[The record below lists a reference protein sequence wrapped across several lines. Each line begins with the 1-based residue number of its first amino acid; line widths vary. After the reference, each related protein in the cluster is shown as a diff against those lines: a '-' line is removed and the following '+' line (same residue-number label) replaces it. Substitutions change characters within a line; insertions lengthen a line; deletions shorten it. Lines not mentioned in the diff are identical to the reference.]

1 VKLGLVL
8 ALTVVTGA
16 TGLVYE
22 VAWQR
27 TLATLLGSH
36 AEATAAV
43 LGLFL
48 AGLSAGYALFGRESR
63 RLVARAARRGEAPPL
78 LRVYGFVEAGIGV
91 LALLFPWAFAAV
103 QRISL
108 ALPVTNEAAAFG
120 FDVALSALIVLPST
134 VLMGGTVPL
143 LTQGLARSLAD
154 ATRFHAFVYAFNTAG
169 ALIGALAAGFRLL
182 PWLGLRGS
190 ILAAGLVNLAVGAI
204 FIAWGSVTAGRS
216 VAPAPAEPEVP
227 RARGIGALVAIA
239 LLCGFALMAI
249 QAVWNRM
256 AALSLGSS
264 PYTFTLVVSLF
275 VACIAVGSLAVSL
288 LPRVSQRWLP
298 WNLLLLLLGFAAL
311 HAVLDAAP
319 FAAHVLRL
327 EFGKDPASFYAY
339 WSAVFGRMLLW
350 AGPVVVLSGATLPL
364 LFHFAKQSRGDLGGV
379 AGRLYAW
386 NTLGSLVGALI
397 GGHLLLLWLDL
408 AAVHKGALL
417 ALALAFTISVL
428 HVTHRRSFAG
438 LAALASLALVLALP
452 GWDPRALS
460 AGLFRVR
467 DEIAA
472 PAYTSSAV
480 IDALFRDRE
489 LLFYDDDPVASVAVH
504 EIGVAGER
512 VRAIFTN
519 GKPDGATKGD
529 YPTMALAGLVPAVL
543 LPRLERAFVVG
554 WGTGITAGE
563 LAALSTTRE
572 VVVAEISSAVLAADP
587 FFASANL
594 GAGTS
599 PKVRTLRSDAYRALL
614 RSEGRYD
621 AIVSE
626 PSNPWMAGVEML
638 FSREFLLAA
647 KSRLTEDG
655 AYVQWFHCYES
666 NDETLALVL
675 RTFRDVFPATAVW
688 YTLGDDILLVGFAN
702 PRTELDLSVLAERVA
717 RPDVA
722 AGLGR
727 AGVGSLAA
735 FVAHELMPPG
745 LLGGVALEGPVHTLM
760 HPRLTFAAARAFFA
774 GGRSRLPFTGA
785 DGAPPGA
792 SRALASQLRAR
803 DGAALSEATYAAL
816 VDESC
821 RARADVCTAWLA
833 DWLRARPGS
842 PLLAERLAKWEVT
855 AVGEPI
861 AREDVRDFAAL
872 LSGRVPTRAVELAE
886 AQRQSALVR
895 RYLKPGIPFRG
906 GPLLALW
913 SRCRP
918 PPDHGDACER
928 GLREA
933 IALVGGAK

>member
-1 VKLGLVL
+1 MKLGLVL

-63 RLVARAARRGEAPPL
+63 RLVARAALRGEAPPL
-78 LRVYGFVEAGIGV
+78 LRVYGFVEGGIGV

-103 QRISL
+103 QRLSL
-108 ALPVTNEAAAFG
+108 ALPITNEAAAFAL
-120 FDVALSALIVLPST
+120 DVALSGLLVLPST

-182 PWLGLRGS
+182 PLLGLRGS
-190 ILAAGLVNLAVGAI
+190 ILAAGMVNLVVGAA
-204 FIAWGSVTAGRS
+204 FIAYGGATAGRS
-216 VAPAPAEPEVP
+216 VPAAPGEAVAAA

-239 LLCGFALMAI
+239 LLCGFASMAI

-256 AALSLGSS
+256 AALALGSS

-275 VACIAVGSLAVSL
+275 VACIAIGSLAVSL
-288 LPRVSQRWLP
+288 LPRVSDRWLP
-298 WNLLLLLLGFAAL
+298 VNLLLLLLGFAVL

-319 FAAHVLRL
+319 FAAHTLRL
-327 EFGKDPASFYAY
+327 EFDKDPGSFYPY
-339 WSAVFGRMLLW
+339 WGAVFGRMLLF
-350 AGPVVVLSGATLPL
+350 AGPVVALSGATLPL
-364 LFHFAKQSRGDLGGV
+364 LFHFAKQSHGDLGGV

-386 NTLGSLVGALI
+386 NTLGSLAGALI
-397 GGHLLLLWLDL
+397 GGHLLLLWIDL

-417 ALALAFTISVL
+417 ALALAFAISVL
-428 HVTHRRSFAG
+428 RVSRRRSLAA
-438 LAALASLALVLALP
+438 LAALASLGLVVALP

-460 AGLFRVR
+460 SGLFRVR
-467 DEIAA
+467 DKIAA
-472 PAYTSSAV
+472 PAYTASAV
-480 IDALFRDRE
+480 TDAVFRDRE

-504 EIGVAGER
+504 EISVEGVR
-512 VRAIFTN
+512 LRAIFTN
-519 GKPDGATKGD
+519 GKPDGATHGD
-529 YPTMALAGLVPAVL
+529 YPTMALAGLLPAVL

-554 WGTGITAGE
+554 WGTGVTAGE

-572 VVVAEISSAVLAADP
+572 VAVAEISSAVLAADP

-594 GAGTS
+594 GAGRS
-599 PKVRTLRSDAYRALL
+599 PKVRRIRSDAYRALL
-614 RSEGRYD
+614 RSDGRFD

-647 KSRLTEDG
+647 KSRLTPDG

-666 NDETLALVL
+666 DDETLALVL

-688 YTLGDDILLVGFAN
+688 YTLGDDLLLVGFVA
-702 PRTELDLSVLAERVA
+702 PEVELELAALAERVA
-717 RPDVA
+717 RPDLA
-722 AGLGR
+722 AGLAR
-727 AGVGSLAA
+727 AGIGGITA

-745 LLGGVALEGPVHTLM
+745 MLGGVALEGPLHTLL
-760 HPRLTFAAARAFFA
+760 HPRLTYAAARAFFA
-774 GGRSRLPFTGA
+774 GGRSRLPFAGA
-785 DGAPPGA
+785 DGDPPGA
-792 SRALASQLRAR
+792 HRALVSQLRAR
-803 DGAALSEATYAAL
+803 EGGALSEATYAAL

-833 DWLRARPGS
+833 DWLRARPDS
-842 PLLAERLAKWEVT
+842 PLLAERRARWRQT
-855 AVGEPI
+855 ALGEPVR
-861 AREDVRDFAAL
+861 REDVRDFAAL
-872 LSGRVPTRAVELAE
+872 LSGRLPLRAVEVAE
-886 AQRQSALVR
+886 AERHSTLVR
-895 RYLKPGIPFRG
+895 TYLKPGIPFEG

-918 PPDHGDACER
+918 PPHSDACER
-928 GLREA
+928 GLQEA
-933 IALVGGAK
+933 IELVGGAE